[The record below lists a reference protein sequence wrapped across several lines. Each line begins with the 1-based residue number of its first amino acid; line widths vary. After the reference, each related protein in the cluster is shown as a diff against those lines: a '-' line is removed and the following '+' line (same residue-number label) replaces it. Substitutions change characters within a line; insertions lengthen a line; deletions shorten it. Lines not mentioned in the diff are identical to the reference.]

1 VVLTD
6 GEALPAADEPM
17 HELKEA
23 EREILLRA
31 LRECNWNRSLAA
43 RKLGIGR
50 RTLYD
55 KLSRHHI
62 TLRPGP

>member
-1 VVLTD
+1 
-6 GEALPAADEPM
+6 M